1 MCRASVSLAAR
12 AVRAKCIC
20 FIVPAVCWRL
30 STFPEAPAVDPFP
43 GSIEIVTNTAL
54 ELGVVHARGS
64 ALQCDTFGRS
74 DHIRGPLPHR
84 VQCCI
89 ARARC
94 DIFGYHLQCDLPRR
108 AVPSTFDYGISHSY
122 GRLRLFAAC
131 IHHAPLHTLP
141 SCTRC
146 CMIWMNVRCKVAP
159 AVFNVMETLQLL
171 ELGWVTRA
179 SWSEEPR
186 GAWDG
191 GHHL

>member
-30 STFPEAPAVDPFP
+30 STFPEASAVDPFP

-54 ELGVVHARGS
+54 ELGVAHARGS

-74 DHIRGPLPHR
+74 DNIRGALPHR

-89 ARARC
+89 ARTRC
-94 DIFGYHLQCDLPRR
+94 DIFGFPLQCDLPRR
-108 AVPSTFDYGISHSY
+108 TVPSTFDYGISHSS

-131 IHHAPLHTLP
+131 IHHVPHHTLP

-146 CMIWMNVRCKVAP
+146 CMIWMNVRCKVARRG
-159 AVFNVMETLQLL
+159 LQRH
-171 ELGWVTRA
+171 GSTSAHRA
-179 SWSEEPR
+179 RVGQKGQSVR
-186 GAWDG
+186 RA
-191 GHHL
+191 